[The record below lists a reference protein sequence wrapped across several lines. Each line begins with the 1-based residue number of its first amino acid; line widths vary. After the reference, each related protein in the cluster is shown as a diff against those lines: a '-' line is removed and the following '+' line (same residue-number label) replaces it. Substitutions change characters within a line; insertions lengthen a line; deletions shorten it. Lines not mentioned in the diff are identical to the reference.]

1 MTPRRSPARQ
11 SARATPDTA
20 LLEAFWREPVQRV
33 VLPNGVTVVLKP
45 DAAAALA
52 SVQVWVRSGSVH
64 EGTQLGAGLSHFL
77 EHMLFKGTARRAGR
91 EISATIQAHGG
102 YLNAYTTYDRT
113 VYYVDLPSEHT
124 AVALDV
130 LADAVLHSTLP
141 EDEVAKERDVILRE
155 IAMTRDDPDNRLWD
169 ALFATAFREHPYRH
183 PIIGHR
189 DVFAAVSREELLAYY
204 RERYVPENLV
214 VVVVGDVDAPAILGE
229 IGRHFGSVPRRRS
242 VPVLVP
248 AEPRQL
254 APRREHRV
262 EEVEVCR
269 SILAWPIPG
278 LTHIDAPALDLLA
291 AVVGQGESSL
301 LWREVRDRAGLV
313 HQIDAGAWNPG
324 SSGLFC
330 VSYTCDPDKRAR
342 AEVAIHRALR
352 GYLGRP
358 VPAADVR
365 KARRQLVVG
374 EINSR
379 KTMSGQASRL
389 GAAEVVVGDLD
400 HGRTY
405 FGDLARV
412 TGRSL
417 QAVAARYL
425 SDSSLIAVST
435 GPAVAGAGSAAVVR
449 RAAPADFTETRLP
462 NGARLLLQP
471 DARLPNLHLRLLL
484 PGGPLS
490 ETPDRRGATALLS
503 TLLTKDTRHRSAAE
517 VARAIESVGGALY
530 PFCGNNSLGLA
541 VEVLPNEAAL
551 AVELLA
557 DAVLAPAFRE
567 GTFRLER
574 DAQVAALRQD
584 DDDVVTWARKRLR
597 RRFFGADPLGLDAS
611 GDISG
616 VQALTPADLAALHRR
631 LAVAGNTVL
640 AVAGDFDP
648 AVLRKP
654 LERLLSRL
662 PAGGG
667 AGAALSPVAL
677 PAERGAFVEFQPREQ
692 AVVLRA
698 YPGPALHAADFYTG
712 EVLDECLSGM
722 ASRLFERVR
731 EDKGL
736 AYFVRS
742 ARVTG
747 LRSGMFSFLA
757 GTQPGKEAEVLA
769 EIDAEIARVAA
780 GGVEPA
786 ELARCQA
793 RLKAARQQGLQTP
806 SARALQAGL
815 NALQGFDLNDW
826 RQYDAKVEGVSGA
839 MLAAFARERLRPE
852 LALQLVV
859 RPEAV

>member
-1 MTPRRSPARQ
+1 MKPHRPASRKPF
-11 SARATPDTA
+11 SASPDTA

-33 VLPNGVTVVLKP
+33 VLPNGVVVVLKP
-45 DAAAALA
+45 DSAAALA

-64 EGTQLGAGLSHFL
+64 EGAQLGGGLSHFL

-113 VYYVDLPSEHT
+113 VYYVDLPSEHAGV
-124 AVALDV
+124 AVDV

-141 EDEVAKERDVILRE
+141 EEEVVKERDVILRE

-204 RERYVPENLV
+204 RERYVPDNLV
-214 VVVVGDVDAPAILGE
+214 VVVVGDVDPSAILAE
-229 IGRHFGSVPRRRS
+229 IGRHFGAVPRRRLA
-242 VPVLVP
+242 PVLVP

-269 SILAWPIPG
+269 AILAWPIPG
-278 LTHIDAPALDLLA
+278 LTHADAPALDLLA

-330 VSYTCDPDKRAR
+330 VSYTCDPDKRSR
-342 AEVAIHRALR
+342 AEAAIHRALR
-352 GYLGRP
+352 GYLGHP
-358 VPAADVR
+358 VPAADLR

-405 FGDLARV
+405 FGELARV

-417 QAVAARYL
+417 QAAAARYL
-425 SDSSLIAVST
+425 GEASLIAVST
-435 GPAVAGAGSAAVVR
+435 GPAAAAEGGAPVLR
-449 RAAPADFTETRLP
+449 RAALPDFTEIRLP

-471 DARLPNLHLRLLL
+471 DSRLPNLHLRLLL
-484 PGGPLS
+484 PGGPLF
-490 ETPDRRGATALLS
+490 EAPDRRGATALLS
-503 TLLTKDTRHRSAAE
+503 TLLTKDTRRRSAAE

-557 DAVLAPAFRE
+557 EAVLAPAFRE

-611 GDISG
+611 GDIAG
-616 VQALTPADLAALHRR
+616 LEALTPADLGALHRR

-648 AVLRKP
+648 VALRRP

-667 AGAALSPVAL
+667 TGAAAPAVSL

-698 YPGPALHAADFYTG
+698 YPGPELHAADFHTG
-712 EVLDECLSGM
+712 EVMDECLSGM

-780 GGVEPA
+780 GGVDAE
-786 ELARCQA
+786 ELARCQT
-793 RLKAARQQGLQTP
+793 RLKAARRQSLQTP
-806 SARALQAGL
+806 SARAMQAGL
-815 NALQGFDLNDW
+815 NALQGFDINDW
-826 RQYDAKVEGVSGA
+826 RQYDAKVEGVSIP
-839 MLAAFARERLRPE
+839 MLAAFARDRFRPE
-852 LALQLVV
+852 LSLQLVV
-859 RPEAV
+859 RPGPV

>member
-1 MTPRRSPARQ
+1 MKRRRSAPRR

-20 LLEAFWREPVQRV
+20 LLEAFWCEPVQRV
-33 VLPNGVTVVLKP
+33 VLPNGVTVILKP
-45 DAAAALA
+45 DTAAALA

-124 AVALDV
+124 AVAVDV

-141 EDEVAKERDVILRE
+141 ADEVAKERDVILRE

-214 VVVVGDVDAPAILGE
+214 VVVVGDVDAPLILGE
-229 IGRHFGSVPRRRS
+229 IERHFGSVPRRRS

-262 EEVEVCR
+262 EAVEVCR
-269 SILAWPIPG
+269 AILAWPIPG
-278 LTHIDAPALDLLA
+278 LTHADAPALDLLA
-291 AVVGQGESSL
+291 AVLGQGESSL

-330 VSYTCDPDKRAR
+330 VSYTCDPDKRTA
-342 AEVAIHRALR
+342 AEAAILRALR
-352 GYLGRP
+352 AYLEGP
-358 VPAADVR
+358 VPAADLR

-405 FGDLARV
+405 FADLARV

-417 QAVAARYL
+417 QAVAARHL
-425 SDSSLIAVST
+425 AASSLIALST
-435 GPAVAGAGSAAVVR
+435 GPAAAGAGPTAAVR
-449 RAAPADFTETRLP
+449 RAAPPDFTAISFP

-471 DARLPNLHLRLLL
+471 DSRLPNLHLRLLL
-484 PGGPLS
+484 PGGALC
-490 ETPDRRGATALLS
+490 EAPDRRGATALLS
-503 TLLTKDTRHRSAAE
+503 TLLTKDTRRRSAAQ
-517 VARAIESVGGALY
+517 VARAIESVGGSLY

-551 AVELLA
+551 AIELLSE
-557 DAVLAPAFRE
+557 AVLAPAFRE
-567 GTFRLER
+567 ATFRLER

-584 DDDVVTWARKRLR
+584 EDDVVTWARKRLR

-611 GDISG
+611 GDIAG
-616 VQALTPADLAALHRR
+616 VEALTAADLASLHRR

-648 AVLRKP
+648 AELRRP

-667 AGAALSPVAL
+667 LGPAVSSVTL

-698 YPGPALHAADFYTG
+698 YPGPALHAADFYAG

-769 EIDAEIARVAA
+769 EIDAEITRVAA

-786 ELARCQA
+786 ELARCQT
-793 RLKAARQQGLQTP
+793 RLKAARRQSLQTP
-806 SARALQAGL
+806 SARAMQAGL
-815 NALQGFDLNDW
+815 NALQGFDVNDW
-826 RQYDAKVEGVSGA
+826 RHYDAKVEGVTIG

>member
-1 MTPRRSPARQ
+1 MKPRRPS
-11 SARATPDTA
+11 SAKSGRSLADTA
-20 LLEAFWREPVQRV
+20 LLEAFWREPVQRI
-33 VLPNGVTVVLKP
+33 VLPNGVVVILKP
-45 DAAAALA
+45 DASAALA

-64 EGTQLGAGLSHFL
+64 EGGQLGAGLSHFL

-113 VYYVDLPSEHT
+113 VYYVDLPSEHAGV
-124 AVALDV
+124 AVDV

-189 DVFAAVSREELLAYY
+189 DVFAAVSRQELMGYY
-204 RERYVPENLV
+204 RERYTPENLV
-214 VVVVGDVDAPAILGE
+214 VVVVGDVDAAATLAE
-229 IGRHFGSVPRRRS
+229 ISRHFGAVPRRRS
-242 VPVLVP
+242 IPVLVP

-262 EEVEVCR
+262 EDVELCR
-269 SILAWPIPG
+269 AVLAWPIPG
-278 LTHIDAPALDLLA
+278 LAHADAPALDLLA
-291 AVVGQGESSL
+291 AVLGQGESSL
-301 LWREVRDRAGLV
+301 LWREVRDGAGLV

-330 VSYTCDPDKRAR
+330 VSYTCDPEKRAA
-342 AEVAIHRALR
+342 AEAAIHRALR
-352 GYLGRP
+352 RYLDRP
-358 VPAADVR
+358 VPAAELR

-405 FGDLARV
+405 FGELARV
-412 TGRSL
+412 TGKSL
-417 QAVAARYL
+417 QAVAVRHLAA
-425 SDSSLIAVST
+425 SSLIAVST
-435 GPAVAGAGSAAVVR
+435 GPAAAGAGSGVAVR
-449 RAAPADFTETRLP
+449 RAAPPDFTETRLA

-471 DARLPNLHLRLLL
+471 DPRLPNLHLRLLL
-484 PGGPLS
+484 PGGPLA
-490 ETPDRRGATALLS
+490 EAADRRGASALLA
-503 TLLTKDTRHRSAAE
+503 TLLTKDTRRRSAAE

-530 PFCGNNSLGLA
+530 PFCGNNSLGIA

-551 AVELLA
+551 AMELLA
-557 DAVLAPAFRE
+557 EAVLAPAFRE
-567 GTFRLER
+567 GTFQLER

-597 RRFFGADPLGLDAS
+597 RRFFGSDPLALDAS
-611 GDISG
+611 GDIPG

-648 AVLRKP
+648 AALRRP

-662 PAGGG
+662 PPGGG
-667 AGAALSPVAL
+667 AGPMVPPGSL

-698 YPGPALHAADFYTG
+698 YPGPALHAADFHVG

-769 EIDAEIARVAA
+769 EIDAEIARIAA

-786 ELARCQA
+786 ELARCQT
-793 RLKAARQQGLQTP
+793 RLKAARRQSLQTP

-826 RQYDAKVEGVSGA
+826 RQYDAKVDGVSIA
-839 MLAAFARERLRPE
+839 LLAAFARERLRPE
-852 LALQLVV
+852 LSLQLVV
-859 RPEAV
+859 RPESA

>member
-1 MTPRRSPARQ
+1 MRSRRSTAGHPAG
-11 SARATPDTA
+11 APPDTD

-33 VLPNGVTVVLKP
+33 VLPNGVVVVLKP

-64 EGTQLGAGLSHFL
+64 EGAHLGAGLSHFL

-113 VYYVDLPSEHT
+113 VYYVDLPSEHA
-124 AVALDV
+124 AVAVDV
-130 LADAVLHSTLP
+130 LADAVLHSSLP
-141 EDEVAKERDVILRE
+141 EDEVAKEREVILRE

-189 DVFAAVSREELLAYY
+189 EVFAAVSREELLAYY

-214 VVVVGDVDAPAILGE
+214 VVVVGDVDASAILGE
-229 IGRHFGSVPRRRS
+229 IGRHFGAVPRRRS
-242 VPVLVP
+242 IPVLVP

-262 EEVEVCR
+262 EDVELCR
-269 SILAWPIPG
+269 AVLAWPIPG
-278 LTHIDAPALDLLA
+278 LTHADAPALDLLA
-291 AVVGQGESSL
+291 ALLGQGESSV

-330 VSYTCDPDKRAR
+330 VSYTCDPDKRAK
-342 AEVAIHRALR
+342 AEAAIHRALR

-358 VPAADVR
+358 VPAADLR

-405 FGDLARV
+405 FAELARV

-417 QAVAARYL
+417 QAVAASHLAESR
-425 SDSSLIAVST
+425 LIAVST
-435 GPAVAGAGSAAVVR
+435 GPAAAGAGTVASVR
-449 RAAPADFTETRLP
+449 RAAPPDFTETRLA

-484 PGGPLS
+484 PGGPLFEAS
-490 ETPDRRGATALLS
+490 DRRGATALLS
-503 TLLTKDTRHRSAAE
+503 TLLTKDTRRRTAAE
-517 VARAIESVGGALY
+517 VARAIESVGGSFY
-530 PFCGNNSLGLA
+530 PFCGNNSLGVA
-541 VEVLPNEAAL
+541 IEVLPNEAAL
-551 AVELLA
+551 AVELLTE
-557 DAVLAPAFRE
+557 AVLAPAFRE

-597 RRFFGADPLGLDAS
+597 RRFFGSDPLGLDAS
-611 GDISG
+611 GDIPG

-631 LAVAGNTVL
+631 LAVAGNAVL

-648 AVLRKP
+648 AVLRRP

-662 PAGGG
+662 PAGGR
-667 AGAALSPVAL
+667 AGAEVAPVAL

-698 YPGPALHAADFYTG
+698 YPGPELHAGDFHTG
-712 EVLDECLSGM
+712 EVMDECLSGM

-757 GTQPGKEAEVLA
+757 GTQPGKEADVLA
-769 EIDAEIARVAA
+769 EIDAEIARVAV

-786 ELARCQA
+786 ELARCQT
-793 RLKAARQQGLQTP
+793 RLKAARRQSLQTP
-806 SARALQAGL
+806 SSRALQAGL
-815 NALQGFDLNDW
+815 NALQGFDVNDW
-826 RQYDAKVEGVSGA
+826 RQYDAKVEGVSVA
-839 MLAAFARERLRPE
+839 MLAAFARERFRPE
-852 LALQLVV
+852 LSLQLVV
-859 RPEAV
+859 RPGAA

>member
-1 MTPRRSPARQ
+1 MRLRRPKLAKPG
-11 SARATPDTA
+11 AGLGDTA
-20 LLEAFWREPVQRV
+20 LLEAFWREPVQRT
-33 VLPNGVTVVLKP
+33 VLPNGVVVVLKP
-45 DAAAALA
+45 DASAALA

-77 EHMLFKGTARRAGR
+77 EHMLFKGTARRDGR
-91 EISATIQAHGG
+91 AISATIQAHGG

-113 VYYVDLPSEHT
+113 VYYVDLPSEHA
-124 AVALDV
+124 AVAVDV

-141 EDEVAKERDVILRE
+141 EEEVAKERDVILRE

-189 DVFAAVSREELLAYY
+189 DVFAAVSRQELLTYY
-204 RERYVPENLV
+204 RERYTPENLV
-214 VVVVGDVDAPAILGE
+214 VVVVGDVDASAMLAE
-229 IGRHFGSVPRRRS
+229 IGRHFGAVPRRRS
-242 VPVLVP
+242 IPVLIP

-262 EEVEVCR
+262 EDVELCR
-269 SILAWPIPG
+269 AVLAWPIPG
-278 LTHIDAPALDLLA
+278 LAHADAPALDLLA
-291 AVVGQGESSL
+291 ALLGQGESSL
-301 LWREVRDRAGLV
+301 LWRQVRDRAGLV

-324 SSGLFC
+324 STGLFC
-330 VSYTCDPDKRAR
+330 ISYTCDPDKRAG
-342 AEVAIHRALR
+342 AEAAIQRALR
-352 GYLGRP
+352 RYLDRP
-358 VPAADVR
+358 VPASDLR

-405 FGDLARV
+405 FGELARV

-417 QAVAARYL
+417 QAVAVRHLTA
-425 SDSSLIAVST
+425 SSLITVST
-435 GPAVAGAGSAAVVR
+435 GPAAAAAGSGVAVR
-449 RAAPADFTETRLP
+449 CAAPTEFTETRLA

-471 DARLPNLHLRLLL
+471 DPRLPNLHLRLLL

-490 ETPDRRGATALLS
+490 EAPDRRGASALLS
-503 TLLTKDTRHRSAAE
+503 TLLTKDTRRRTAAE
-517 VARAIESVGGALY
+517 VAGAIESVGGALY
-530 PFCGNNSLGLA
+530 PFCGNNSLGIA
-541 VEVLPNEAAL
+541 VEVLPSEAAL
-551 AVELLA
+551 AVALLA
-557 DAVLAPAFRE
+557 EAILEPAFRE

-611 GDISG
+611 GDIAG

-631 LAVAGNTVL
+631 LAVAGNAVL

-648 AVLRKP
+648 VALRRP

-662 PAGGG
+662 PSGGG
-667 AGAALSPVAL
+667 AGPAVPSVSL

-757 GTQPGKEAEVLA
+757 GTQPGKEDEVLG
-769 EIDAEIARVAA
+769 EIDAEIARIAA
-780 GGVEPA
+780 GGIEPA
-786 ELARCQA
+786 ELARCQT
-793 RLKAARQQGLQTP
+793 RLKAARRQSLQTP

-815 NALQGFDLNDW
+815 NALQGLDLNDW
-826 RQYDAKVEGVSGA
+826 RQYDSKVEGVSVA

-852 LALQLVV
+852 HSLQLVV
-859 RPEAV
+859 RPVPA